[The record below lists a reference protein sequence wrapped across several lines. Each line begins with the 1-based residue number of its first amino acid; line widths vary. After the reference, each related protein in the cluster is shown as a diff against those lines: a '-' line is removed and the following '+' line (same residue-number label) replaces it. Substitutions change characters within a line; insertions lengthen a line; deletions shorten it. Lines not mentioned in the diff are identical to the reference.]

1 MLHVSSKE
9 AYGSAAAAWQLVCL
23 ECQEVTLQVAAN
35 IINAAFLLLLTF
47 GMVDECLLHVPLN
60 VL

>member
-1 MLHVSSKE
+1 MSHPRKP
-9 AYGSAAAAWQLVCL
+9 YRSAAAAWQWICL

-35 IINAAFLLLLTF
+35 IINAIFLLLLTY
-47 GMVDECLLHVPLN
+47 GMVAECLLHVPLK

>member
-1 MLHVSSKE
+1 MSHLRKP
-9 AYGSAAAAWQLVCL
+9 YRGAAAAWQLICL

-35 IINAAFLLLLTF
+35 IINAAFLLLLSF